1 MGVFRFSNAVS
12 DIAKF
17 INTYKTLY
25 AELNK
30 EPYFGHDEARDT
42 LIRHS
47 LVSSSGAI
55 GNEAITRSVR
65 QDRSRDPLY
74 NQLKMYSEIFRML
87 GWYQPAINRTSFNFT
102 PISEYIVENGKNIA
116 DNIYKFNFY
125 SIVSPNNLVN
135 NVFNT
140 TNRPIKSLLNLAKY
154 ADNLI
159 SRDEI
164 ILDILTIENDLLL
177 NFETLAL
184 KTKGRRFDSIKMKK
198 DIEQLVAKENI
209 AETTLQNY
217 TRFPIAG
224 CKYVNWFNETSIKS
238 TTTKSKLKYFQ
249 VTDEAI
255 VYHNEFENKY
265 DLRYS
270 EIEDFD
276 KDIRSAFIYLMF
288 LKNLEFIGFEIDD
301 EDTKILIDKLETL
314 SKPIFNKLNVQGSD
328 SVFYSSVQ
336 QSKKEDFGNIQ
347 NLSL

>member
-25 AELNK
+25 SELND
-30 EPYFGHDEARDT
+30 EPFLGHDEARDA

-55 GNEAITRSVR
+55 GNEAVNRSVR

-87 GWYQPAINRTSFNFT
+87 GWYQPANNRTSFNFT

-154 ADNLI
+154 ADKLI

-164 ILDILTIENDLLL
+164 ILDVLTIENDLLID
-177 NFETLAL
+177 FKILAEV
-184 KTKGRRFDSIKMKK
+184 TKERRFDGNKIKH
-198 DIEQLVAKENI
+198 DINLLVSNEKI
-209 AETTLQNY
+209 SETTLQNY

-224 CKYVNWFNETSIKS
+224 CKYVKWFNETSIKS
-238 TTTKSKLKYFQ
+238 STTKSNLKYFQ
-249 VTDEAI
+249 ITDEALN
-255 VYHNEFENKY
+255 YHNQFATKY

-270 EIEDFD
+270 EIENFD
-276 KDIRSAFIYLMF
+276 KDIKSAFIYLMF

-301 EDTKILIDKLETL
+301 EETNSLINKLEAS
-314 SKPIFNKLNVQGSD
+314 SKPIFDKINVNGSND
-328 SVFYSSVQ
+328 VFYSSVQ
-336 QSKKEDFGNIQ
+336 QSKKEDFENIQ

>member
-17 INTYKTLY
+17 ISTYKTLY
-25 AELNK
+25 EDLKN
-30 EPYFGHDEARDT
+30 EPHFDHDKARDA

-55 GNEAITRSVR
+55 GNEAINRSVR
-65 QDRSRDPLY
+65 ADRSRDPLY

-87 GWYQPAINRTSFNFT
+87 GWYQPANNRTSFNFT
-102 PISEYIVENGKNIA
+102 PISDYIIENGNNIVN
-116 DNIYKFNFY
+116 NIYKFNFY

-154 ADNLI
+154 TDKLI

-164 ILDILTIENDLLL
+164 ILDVLTIENDLLL
-177 NFETLAL
+177 NFKTLASI
-184 KTKGRRFDSIKMKK
+184 TKGRRFDDIKIKQ
-198 DIEQLVAKENI
+198 DINLLVANESI
-209 AETTLQNY
+209 SETTLQNY

-224 CKYVNWFNETSIKS
+224 CKYVKWFNETSKKS
-238 TTTKSKLKYFQ
+238 TSTKKKLKYFE

-255 VYHNEFENKY
+255 NYNNLFADKY
-265 DLRYS
+265 DLRYFL
-270 EIEDFD
+270 IKDFD
-276 KDIRSAFIYLMF
+276 IDTRSAFTYLMF

-301 EDTKILIDKLETL
+301 EETTALVTKLEAL
-314 SKPIFNKLNVQGSD
+314 SKPIFDKLNIQTSND
-328 SVFYSSVQ
+328 VFYSSVQ
-336 QSKKEDFGNIQ
+336 QSKKEDFENIQ
-347 NLSL
+347 NLNL